1 MAKKFT
7 YNVEFDG
14 NDYSTLRD
22 TVYDTRAKNN
32 LSGGGNTALIQM
44 EKAIPAPEGGVGGP
58 LAGLI
63 RGMERATSVTPTS
76 SGTSGSTTTKA
87 AAPTVNTGYDYASMV
102 NDMLSRQRAA
112 AEAAYA
118 NSMGRLTAARDN
130 SLAALRSNLDATLER
145 LKNQYDYSSGVVN
158 DDAAKSLREAY
169 VNYMLNRK
177 NLNQNLSAA
186 GLSGGATESTNANM
200 YNNYGNSRNGINQQ
214 LADNLAQLLN
224 EYQNNASTAQQAY
237 NSQYADV
244 MNSYA
249 NNMNQ
254 LESALANNLVSSFD
268 GGSLS
273 NLANYA
279 QTLAKLNNTGAYT
292 PTENTMGVN
301 AISTTQGNDMGEAT
315 TYARYKNM
323 VDYLTS
329 QGANSSQ
336 IIQQL
341 RRNGASLDDI
351 FGLFNV

>member
-1 MAKKFT
+1 MKDFNYEFSNIGKGVMNAIGAAKDAAREVTRNVNMAHPMT
-7 YNVEFDG
+7 NPA
-14 NDYSTLRD
+14 STQGKELNTIYLNGHSQGGTLPSD
-22 TVYDTRAKNN
+22 TDSTSGKS
-32 LSGGGNTALIQM
+32 SGGN
-44 EKAIPAPEGGVGGP
+44 
-58 LAGLI
+58 
-63 RGMERATSVTPTS
+63 
-76 SGTSGSTTTKA
+76 GSTTISGSSQGG
-87 AAPTVNTGYDYASMV
+87 GYDYASMV
-102 NDMLSRQRAA
+102 NDMLGRQRAA

-118 NSMGRLTAARDN
+118 NSMGRLTEARDN
-130 SLAALRSNLDATLER
+130 SLAALRSNLDATLQI

-292 PTENTMGVN
+292 PTENTMGVS
-301 AISTTQGNDMGEAT
+301 ALSTTQGNDTGEAT
-315 TYARYKNM
+315 NYARYKNM
-323 VDYLTS
+323 VDDLTS

>member
-22 TVYDTRAKNN
+22 NVYDLKHTND

-44 EKAIPAPEGGVGGP
+44 QKNVPPPEGREGGP
-58 LAGLI
+58 LDGL
-63 RGMERATSVTPTS
+63 RMAMERAMSVTPTS
-76 SGTSGSTTTKA
+76 SGSSGSTTTKA

-102 NDMLSRQRAA
+102 NDMLGRQRAA

-301 AISTTQGNDMGEAT
+301 ALSTTQGNDMGEAT
-315 TYARYKNM
+315 NYARYKNM
-323 VDYLTS
+323 VDDLTS

>member
-22 TVYDTRAKNN
+22 TVYDLRAKND

-44 EKAIPAPEGGVGGP
+44 EKAMPAPEGGVGGP

-63 RGMERATSVTPTS
+63 RGMKRATSVTPTS
-76 SGTSGSTTTKA
+76 SGSSGSTTTQV

>member
-1 MAKKFT
+1 MKDFNYEFSNIGKGVMNAIGAAKDAAREVTRNVNMAHPMT
-7 YNVEFDG
+7 NPA
-14 NDYSTLRD
+14 STQGKELNTIYLNGHSQGGTLPSD
-22 TVYDTRAKNN
+22 TDSTSGKS
-32 LSGGGNTALIQM
+32 SGGN
-44 EKAIPAPEGGVGGP
+44 
-58 LAGLI
+58 
-63 RGMERATSVTPTS
+63 
-76 SGTSGSTTTKA
+76 GSTTISDSSQGG
-87 AAPTVNTGYDYASMV
+87 GYDYASM
-102 NDMLSRQRAA
+102 LGRQRAA

-254 LESALANNLVSSFD
+254 LEAALANNLVSSFD

-292 PTENTMGVN
+292 PTENTMGVS
-301 AISTTQGNDMGEAT
+301 ALSTTQGNDTGEAT
-315 TYARYKNM
+315 NYARYKNM
-323 VDYLTS
+323 VDDLTS